1 MKPLYAFA
9 ALVPAGMLLGFVGG
23 KASHPEMKFHRS
35 QILPASVIEH
45 ADRIEPYRPIYEAGP
60 QDLNPRGV
68 SYRPDL
74 DYSFEYYPPQ
84 DVAALASRD
93 LAEADY
99 ASAAAPLEANYGDPQ
114 VLSMSAA
121 VSISPRS
128 APQRRPRTPPKRRK
142 CQGPNRSR
150 RRRAMRRTWTGRI
163 PWPSSRS
170 PRSKPNPSEPF

>member
-84 DVAALASRD
+84 DVAPLPAETWQ
-93 LAEADY
+93 EADY
-99 ASAAAPLEANYGDPQ
+99 ASAPEPLEANYGDPHVTVHVGSSIDRAAERAAEAAKDAAEAAQ
-114 VLSMSAA
+114 VPRPEQIAPAA
-121 VSISPRS
+121 PD
-128 APQRRPRTPPKRRK
+128 APHVDRTDPLAFQQVPAIETE
-142 CQGPNRSR
+142 S
-150 RRRAMRRTWTGRI
+150 
-163 PWPSSRS
+163 
-170 PRSKPNPSEPF
+170 F